1 MRRTLPG
8 LLVVLSAL
16 GATGCGSSGSSDSA
30 GDPAAQH
37 GGTLTLL
44 TTTPVGSLDPGR
56 ASGSTAATVLGV
68 VDRTLY
74 TDPAPGRT
82 ELTPD
87 LAGKAPAVSPDRRT
101 VTVTLR
107 QDVRFAPPVSR
118 RVTAQDV
125 AYAISRVMAGGARD
139 PRSARPFEAL
149 EGVAAY
155 RAGTAP
161 SVSGLRTPDER
172 TIVFRLTQPGGPAF
186 RSALTSLVTSP
197 VPPEYASKFD
207 AERPSTYDE
216 QQIATGPY
224 MIRADRLGKLTGV
237 DAATRTL
244 SLIRNPNWDEATDD
258 RLAYVDAIDVRTVKD
273 AARARRRVA
282 RGVALLGELP
292 DPVRSKDVH
301 AERRD
306 GTWDLASAWLGG
318 P

>member
-1 MRRTLPG
+1 
-8 LLVVLSAL
+8 
-16 GATGCGSSGSSDSA
+16 
-30 GDPAAQH
+30 
-37 GGTLTLL
+37 
-44 TTTPVGSLDPGR
+44 
-56 ASGSTAATVLGV
+56 
-68 VDRTLY
+68 
-74 TDPAPGRT
+74 
-82 ELTPD
+82 
-87 LAGKAPAVSPDRRT
+87 
-101 VTVTLR
+101 
-107 QDVRFAPPVSR
+107 VSR

-125 AYAISRVMAGGARD
+125 AYAISRVVAGGARD
-139 PRSARPFEAL
+139 PQAAAAFEVLA
-149 EGVAAY
+149 GVAAY
-155 RAGTAP
+155 RAGTA
-161 SVSGLRTPDER
+161 SVIRGLRTPDEH
-172 TIVFRLTQPGGPAF
+172 TIVFRLAPPHRAPALLP
-186 RSALTSLVTSP
+186 ALTSLVTSP

-244 SLIRNPNWDEATDD
+244 SLIRNPNWDEATDH

-282 RGVALLGELP
+282 RGVALLGQLP

-306 GTWDLASAWLGG
+306 GTWDLASAWIGG